1 MATNIKMKEFLKENI
16 LNTIARKYKY
26 SPDRSIEYLK
36 EINRQLI
43 EVQSLIKETKDYMY
57 TVKEIKEKEIQ
68 KNIINYSKETNE
80 LSK

>member
-36 EINRQLI
+36 EINRQLV
-43 EVQSLIKETKDYMY
+43 EVQSLIKETKDYML

>member
-43 EVQSLIKETKDYMY
+43 DVQSLIKETKDYML